1 MLHHTPSLQRHTR
14 KKSSTSGGG
23 FWSLPD
29 NIRKYG
35 KKYQGCLCQ
44 PKGWGREEHTLHPL
58 RRLSCLGKAGPSV
71 SSIRTF
77 KSLSLCSDAK
87 MRSPIAGRMSRM
99 ACRISTWP
107 NPTRC
112 VNLSILPL
120 RWRVLCFSTLH
131 SNVSQDGLLPLF
143 AGADFIVCPFDYED
157 KTLDSTGIF
166 VSVLAAIRQHVGDM
180 QARLLFVPNRI
191 DPRVGTKEE
200 QRMWNEAAAVLSKHG
215 AVLPPIPA
223 RANLRRADTF
233 EITPRQR
240 GYVRDC
246 FEIMLWEMTK

>member
-1 MLHHTPSLQRHTR
+1 MAEPNAMRQLVDSASEVEGFVLFDTP
-14 KKSSTSGGG
+14 G
-23 FWSLPD
+23 
-29 NIRKYG
+29 
-35 KKYQGCLCQ
+35 
-44 PKGWGREEHTLHPL
+44 
-58 RRLSCLGKAGPSV
+58 
-71 SSIRTF
+71 
-77 KSLSLCSDAK
+77 
-87 MRSPIAGRMSRM
+87 
-99 ACRISTWP
+99 
-107 NPTRC
+107 
-112 VNLSILPL
+112 
-120 RWRVLCFSTLH
+120 
-131 SNVSQDGLLPLF
+131 NVSQDGLLPLF

-157 KTLDSTGIF
+157 KTLDSTGTF

>member
-1 MLHHTPSLQRHTR
+1 MRT
-14 KKSSTSGGG
+14 SSS
-23 FWSLPD
+23 
-29 NIRKYG
+29 
-35 KKYQGCLCQ
+35 
-44 PKGWGREEHTLHPL
+44 
-58 RRLSCLGKAGPSV
+58 A
-71 SSIRTF
+71 
-77 KSLSLCSDAK
+77 
-87 MRSPIAGRMSRM
+87 
-99 ACRISTWP
+99 
-107 NPTRC
+107 
-112 VNLSILPL
+112 
-120 RWRVLCFSTLH
+120 
-131 SNVSQDGLLPLF
+131 
-143 AGADFIVCPFDYED
+143 PFDYED
-157 KTLDSTGIF
+157 KTLDSTGTF

>member
-1 MLHHTPSLQRHTR
+1 ME
-14 KKSSTSGGG
+14 KKIKVVFANQKGGV
-23 FWSLPD
+23 
-29 NIRKYG
+29 G
-35 KKYQGCLCQ
+35 K
-44 PKGWGREEHTLHPL
+44 
-58 RRLSCLGKAGPSV
+58 
-71 SSIRTF
+71 
-77 KSLSLCSDAK
+77 
-87 MRSPIAGRMSRM
+87 
-99 ACRISTWP
+99 
-107 NPTRC
+107 
-112 VNLSILPL
+112 
-120 RWRVLCFSTLH
+120 STLCILFADYLAWKGRSVCVIDTDLQKSVLMQRRKDAVAH
-131 SNVSQDGLLPLF
+131 SGQDEPYGVQDFDVAEPNAMRQLVDSASEVEGFVLFDTPGNVSQDGLLPLF

-157 KTLDSTGIF
+157 KTLDSTGTF

-200 QRMWNEAAAVLSKHG
+200 QRMWNEAATVLSKHG